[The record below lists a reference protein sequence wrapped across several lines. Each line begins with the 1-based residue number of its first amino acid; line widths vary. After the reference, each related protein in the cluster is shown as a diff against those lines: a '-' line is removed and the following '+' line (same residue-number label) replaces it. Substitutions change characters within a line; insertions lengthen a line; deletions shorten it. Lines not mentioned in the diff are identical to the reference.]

1 MNRRRFLG
9 TLISIGGVA
18 GASAVMASQ
27 IGASDNPSHRE
38 ITVWRSH
45 TMGADVAISIRHD
58 QTSQLPDLD
67 AHLKLIE
74 KEIAELETIF
84 DLYHPDSLLST
95 LNRTGHL
102 DDPPLVMISL
112 LHQVSVIHSLTNGY
126 FDPTIQPL
134 WEALAWGKDPDRARQ
149 LIGFDSV
156 DFNSGRIAFAQPGMA
171 LSLNGIIQGF
181 VTDIVSR
188 RIMEFGYSQS
198 LVNMGEFWAS
208 GGWDMA
214 VENSDGAII
223 ARPQLA
229 DKAIATSSPY
239 SLSLGEV
246 SHILPITV
254 DTKPKWKTVSV
265 IAENAALA
273 DGLST
278 GSVYLD
284 LGSIQTIA
292 RHPAVEQVL
301 LESMEGKRH
310 TLGEA

>member
-1 MNRRRFLG
+1 M
-9 TLISIGGVA
+9 
-18 GASAVMASQ
+18 
-27 IGASDNPSHRE
+27 
-38 ITVWRSH
+38 
-45 TMGADVAISIRHD
+45 
-58 QTSQLPDLD
+58 
-67 AHLKLIE
+67 
-74 KEIAELETIF
+74 
-84 DLYHPDSLLST
+84 
-95 LNRTGHL
+95 
-102 DDPPLVMISL
+102 
-112 LHQVSVIHSLTNGY
+112 
-126 FDPTIQPL
+126 
-134 WEALAWGKDPDRARQ
+134 
-149 LIGFDSV
+149 
-156 DFNSGRIAFAQPGMA
+156 
-171 LSLNGIIQGF
+171 
-181 VTDIVSR
+181 
-188 RIMEFGYSQS
+188 
-198 LVNMGEFWAS
+198 
-208 GGWDMA
+208 
-214 VENSDGAII
+214 
-223 ARPQLA
+223 A